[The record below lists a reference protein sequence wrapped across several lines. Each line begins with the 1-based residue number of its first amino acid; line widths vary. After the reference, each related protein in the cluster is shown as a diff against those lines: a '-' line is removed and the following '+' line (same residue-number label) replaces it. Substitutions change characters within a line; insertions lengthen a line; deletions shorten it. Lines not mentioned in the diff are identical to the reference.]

1 MHSLLGGCSYQW
13 SMGALAVGWL
23 QLPVER
29 GCTRCRVAAA
39 TSGAWVHSLSGG
51 CSYQW
56 SVGALAVGWLQ
67 LRGAFLVLYVDA
79 AVSLPFPLRADTTGA
94 VGCELVAVCV
104 DTHLSLY
111 KDCMNIRICMCE
123 GITYIGLLM
132 RLGVHT

>member
-1 MHSLLGGCSYQW
+1 MHW
-13 SMGALAVGWL
+13 N
-23 QLPVER
+23 
-29 GCTRCRVAAA
+29 
-39 TSGAWVHSLSGG
+39 
-51 CSYQW
+51 
-56 SVGALAVGWLQ
+56 VGALAVGWLQ

-132 RLGVHT
+132 RLGVHTYTVYIYVHTYLVDVQKFVCKGKNGLLHICVHSACSVEGLDEWRV